1 MRWVRTYHSSL
12 QTLHARTRTHIQSN
26 ASGDILYIFI
36 GLWWGYVLGLALQDV
51 CLLVFMA
58 RLDWDKEAEKVG
70 ITEGTAEFVFII
82 WTISPNNCFIF

>member
-1 MRWVRTYHSSL
+1 M
-12 QTLHARTRTHIQSN
+12 
-26 ASGDILYIFI
+26 
-36 GLWWGYVLGLALQDV
+36 LGLALQDV

-82 WTISPNNCFIF
+82 WIIAPHNCFIF